1 MWTGPSPRCIWAPS
15 EYAEAEFIAREISDL
30 SRKGEKYEDMAVL
43 YRTHTQARVLEEKLR
58 MYGIPYRV
66 FGGMSFYARKEIK
79 DMVAYLTLLD
89 NPLADTAFC
98 ALSIRRSAGWA
109 MWRSQSSRNLPWR
122 MGFAHGS
129 GRSARGNSCAAARQ
143 SLLP

>member
-1 MWTGPSPRCIWAPS
+1 
-15 EYAEAEFIAREISDL
+15 
-30 SRKGEKYEDMAVL
+30 MAVL

-89 NPLADTAFC
+89 NPLADTAFLRIVNTPKRGLGNV
-98 ALSIRRSAGWA
+98 AVAK
-109 MWRSQSSRNLPWR
+109 
-122 MGFAHGS
+122 AHGICRGRGNLAYGS
-129 GRSARGNSCAAARQ
+129 GGARGGIPARRRGKVCC
-143 SLLP
+143 LE